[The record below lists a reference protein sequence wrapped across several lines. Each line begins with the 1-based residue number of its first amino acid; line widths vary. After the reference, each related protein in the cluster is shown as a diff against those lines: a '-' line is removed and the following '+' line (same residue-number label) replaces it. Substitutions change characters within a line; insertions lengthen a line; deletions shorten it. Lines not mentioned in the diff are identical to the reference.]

1 MAKRE
6 TPRSLLQNYIDSVPT
21 TAPVKRTRARS
32 RSPSSKRTNETL
44 PSQSKKRRRSSFAVK
59 QTPRSMIVN
68 YTKGNQTETPF
79 VRASR
84 RRSGEVTPV
93 IQNLHTDEITPRTA
107 IQALLK
113 EVPDETPLHRPVR
126 NTTEIDSDSDQPE
139 LPNDTIQVLTSPV
152 HDENSEQIAV
162 SRGDKKQNRNQI
174 TVQGFSKGVLN
185 RTAQGK
191 GDTLHGSDDD
201 MSSSDIQPL
210 PNDTIH
216 IHLSPGQY
224 GDSSPAPLSQR
235 EQTRT
240 HQHITLQ
247 QFEEGVRNRTVFG
260 KTDHLEN
267 SLTPSQ
273 SKSISFRRNSHIL
286 KGTDFTPSRS
296 ISQALVEND
305 LTPSKRRTSQLMADN
320 DLTPSHRKK
329 FQFLPENDS
338 TPSRRRT
345 SQLLAENDLTPSSR
359 TSQPLQEN
367 DLTPSKRKTQSLAD
381 NDLTPSR
388 RSSKVLV
395 DNDLNSSKRTAQSSI
410 VNHLTPSKRNSH
422 ALADTSLE
430 NRTLSS
436 RVHSDLTPS
445 KRNPVLEDK
454 SSYSPSGNNVYTTP
468 NRGNKSAKR
477 ISTQPDL
484 TPSMRNRIRLSQQV
498 TKNMSRSNI
507 SKVVHE
513 SGEDSPPDATKS
525 MSELNKNNSSSLT
538 KSQAADL
545 TPLKRSS
552 LQVDSMIK
560 ESDQPQEEQDSNFG
574 FNVSDNHGDNL
585 HKLGKRTPLTS
596 NQTILETIQPLS
608 SSTPTKVV
616 RNKRS
621 ASETPAM
628 IKLKSPLL
636 TSTPRRFP
644 LSSGLTATPN
654 RVKLKS
660 PRSTSTPRRVQVTPA
675 VTAPPGRMPTANSAI
690 KRTPGR
696 VPVNVTNSSKV
707 TESIHR
713 SRMQSM
719 VPVDVT
725 TNSKVTESIQRSRSE
740 SRVKDS
746 SLRSQNRSNRKQ
758 NMSSQSVTQ
767 LQSPAPGTDG
777 SEEEYEEDTVELYKL
792 KTPQLKEDISRIPT
806 PIYSSTPAPQKSLT
820 KQRNLALSRQP
831 LKKKSDNF
839 VNKTTKTIK
848 NVNTTSSKTKAS
860 KSVSTVLPNRII
872 KQTFQHFCKMKVAP
886 DTMEELVD
894 FTDKYF
900 ENTIKSLE
908 VFALHAG
915 RKTVNE
921 TDVELMMKRQ
931 GLISDKTP
939 LNVLV
944 ESYLPLELRE
954 EIIPMAR
961 ANNVITTLD
970 K

>member
-1 MAKRE
+1 M
-6 TPRSLLQNYIDSVPT
+6 
-21 TAPVKRTRARS
+21 
-32 RSPSSKRTNETL
+32 
-44 PSQSKKRRRSSFAVK
+44 
-59 QTPRSMIVN
+59 
-68 YTKGNQTETPF
+68 
-79 VRASR
+79 
-84 RRSGEVTPV
+84 
-93 IQNLHTDEITPRTA
+93 
-107 IQALLK
+107 
-113 EVPDETPLHRPVR
+113 
-126 NTTEIDSDSDQPE
+126 
-139 LPNDTIQVLTSPV
+139 
-152 HDENSEQIAV
+152 
-162 SRGDKKQNRNQI
+162 
-174 TVQGFSKGVLN
+174 
-185 RTAQGK
+185 
-191 GDTLHGSDDD
+191 
-201 MSSSDIQPL
+201 
-210 PNDTIH
+210 
-216 IHLSPGQY
+216 
-224 GDSSPAPLSQR
+224 
-235 EQTRT
+235 
-240 HQHITLQ
+240 
-247 QFEEGVRNRTVFG
+247 
-260 KTDHLEN
+260 
-267 SLTPSQ
+267 TPSK

-296 ISQALVEND
+296 ITQALVEND
-305 LTPSKRRTSQLMADN
+305 LTPSRRRTSQLMADN
-320 DLTPSHRKK
+320 DLTPSRRKK

-345 SQLLAENDLTPSSR
+345 SQLLAENDLTPSSK

-498 TKNMSRSNI
+498 TQNMSRSNI

-585 HKLGKRTPLTS
+585 HKSGKRTPLTS

-644 LSSGLTATPN
+644 LSSGLAATPN

-675 VTAPPGRMPTANSAI
+675 VTASPGRMPTANSAI

-758 NMSSQSVTQ
+758 NMSSRSVTQ
-767 LQSPAPGTDG
+767 LQSPGK
-777 SEEEYEEDTVELYKL
+777 LYVKTLML
-792 KTPQLKEDISRIPT
+792 KTG
-806 PIYSSTPAPQKSLT
+806 KSLF
-820 KQRNLALSRQP
+820 L
-831 LKKKSDNF
+831 F
-839 VNKTTKTIK
+839 
-848 NVNTTSSKTKAS
+848 
-860 KSVSTVLPNRII
+860 
-872 KQTFQHFCKMKVAP
+872 
-886 DTMEELVD
+886 
-894 FTDKYF
+894 YF
-900 ENTIKSLE
+900 EN
-908 VFALHAG
+908 V
-915 RKTVNE
+915 
-921 TDVELMMKRQ
+921 
-931 GLISDKTP
+931 
-939 LNVLV
+939 
-944 ESYLPLELRE
+944 SYLL
-954 EIIPMAR
+954 
-961 ANNVITTLD
+961 
-970 K
+970 